1 MTSQSQ
7 DITVNSQLSISPQ
20 LLGDRPS
27 RTDTDLLRRHLT
39 KEQYAT
45 LKKLAE
51 SNSNTTIRFNI
62 SVDPDDFDGQLDDKI
77 ENLAFSEKLTSVIA
91 SNNPN
96 QKSKLDIDKLVNK
109 VIVFLAGGASLG
121 AAIAQLPGAIV
132 GLGLA
137 GLYSFYYF
145 KDAKSLPDHN

>member
-1 MTSQSQ
+1 MTTQTQ
-7 DITVNSQLSISPQ
+7 DTTANKKLSGNRRS
-20 LLGDRPS
+20 LL
-27 RTDTDLLRRHLT
+27 DTDLLRRHLT